1 MCQFHNSLEVAVKIV
16 YHVAKLSNWLGRI
29 ILHGIFAIIQF
40 LPVYHPSDEEMNQPK
55 LFARNV
61 QVFMAKYANSV

>member
-1 MCQFHNSLEVAVKIV
+1 MVDGV
-16 YHVAKLSNWLGRI
+16 
-29 ILHGIFAIIQF
+29 LHLFQF

-61 QVFMAKYANSV
+61 QVLMAKYASSTFCIMLKTPKIANYLHLYCIML

>member
-1 MCQFHNSLEVAVKIV
+1 MFIV
-16 YHVAKLSNWLGRI
+16 VDGV
-29 ILHGIFAIIQF
+29 LHLFQF

-61 QVFMAKYANSV
+61 QVLMAKYANSTFLYNAKNTKNCKLFAPILHHVIT